1 MSGDVPPGYLPLPLG
16 TDDFNAV
23 LGPFY
28 GAAFEDGIRLGVRLA
43 ARHLNV
49 FGTAHGGAIAGIA
62 DMQGLLVQ
70 QISGYSN
77 RLTPTVSL
85 SVDYIGPSAAG
96 EWLDFRP
103 KLLHATRSLLFSE
116 TKVHSDGRLVA
127 RSSAIFK
134 IGPIAD
140 RPFATLGRF
149 FAERFPGS
157 VPDLVARA

>member
-1 MSGDVPPGYLPLPLG
+1 MGDDVPAGYQPLPLG
-16 TDDFNAV
+16 AEDFNAV

-28 GAAFEDGIRLGVRLA
+28 GAAFDDGIRLGVRLT

-49 FGTAHGGAIAGIA
+49 FGTAHGGAIAAIA

-70 QISGYSN
+70 QISGYTN

-85 SVDYIGPSAAG
+85 TVDYIGPSAKG

-103 KLLHATRSLLFSE
+103 TLLHATGSMLFSE
-116 TKVHSDGRLVA
+116 TKVHSNGRLVA

-157 VPDLVARA
+157 VPDLVDRA